1 MVIESTSRTSSPD
14 ASSLF
19 APLSP
24 ASPPLEA
31 GDIILSVHG
40 LEPWGSGCGDVV
52 WSKLIRFLKDRVT
65 DVQVVVLKS
74 GGLSNEV
81 RMGKDERE
89 RSAEKTL
96 LQYGYDETI
105 LTSFRHR
112 FVPPRST
119 STPLLF
125 HPAPL
130 PPQSPPPQPIPP
142 QSQSTS
148 ASPSPPTPPS
158 PLSPQDAEA
167 KEIGGY
173 VFYPLTPTQNLAI
186 SPYKTT
192 EEFQSACT
200 KRTLVKHG
208 AASIPVDKVKK
219 RALLH

>member
-14 ASSLF
+14 AASLF
-19 APLSP
+19 APISP

-119 STPLLF
+119 STPLHFTPLLF
-125 HPAPL
+125 RPRAP
-130 PPQSPPPQPIPP
+130 PRGPGRARGGGA
-142 QSQSTS
+142 
-148 ASPSPPTPPS
+148 ASPSPPTPPP

-219 RALLH
+219 RAPLH